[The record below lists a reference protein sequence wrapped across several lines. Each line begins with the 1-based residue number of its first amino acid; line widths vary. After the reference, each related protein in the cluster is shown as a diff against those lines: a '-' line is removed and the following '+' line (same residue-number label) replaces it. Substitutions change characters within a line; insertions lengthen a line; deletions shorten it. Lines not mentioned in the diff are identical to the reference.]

1 VAYYGG
7 NLPLGFARY
16 DDTQLAYLPADAA
29 AVAHADVRTIMDSDF
44 RQKLRQTLPAGEEL
58 AKFKEHL
65 GVDLERDIDT
75 VTVAYM
81 PGAQGVDDHHAVV
94 VVRGRFNDGQ
104 IETLSTQHGMTA
116 STYNGK
122 RVLTMAR
129 TGETATNHPTPAI
142 AFLEPGVLALGDA
155 PSVQRA
161 IDAGSTGAELR
172 KNTAL
177 MAVINDVRGTGN
189 AWFVGRLDA
198 LGSQAALPSEIANH
212 LPAVDVVAATVHI
225 NGGLRGSLRADARD
239 DKAAEQLRDV
249 VKGALAAGHLMT
261 GSNPKV
267 EAMLSSIQI
276 TGTGKT
282 VGLNFTLPTELLDM
296 INGIAA
302 AHNLGDGNRVRK

>member
-1 VAYYGG
+1 
-7 NLPLGFARY
+7 
-16 DDTQLAYLPADAA
+16 
-29 AVAHADVRTIMDSDF
+29 
-44 RQKLRQTLPAGEEL
+44 
-58 AKFKEHL
+58 
-65 GVDLERDIDT
+65 
-75 VTVAYM
+75 
-81 PGAQGVDDHHAVV
+81 
-94 VVRGRFNDGQ
+94 
-104 IETLSTQHGMTA
+104 
-116 STYNGK
+116 
-122 RVLTMAR
+122 
-129 TGETATNHPTPAI
+129 
-142 AFLEPGVLALGDA
+142 
-155 PSVQRA
+155 
-161 IDAGSTGAELR
+161 
-172 KNTAL
+172 